1 MINDEQQYNSNQE
14 KLLRNVTNQY
24 CISQEM
30 DEDSFPEVRKT
41 YEIKLDMT
49 IKIKEKILQM
59 SCYIQ
64 LKWI

>member
-1 MINDEQQYNSNQE
+1 
-14 KLLRNVTNQY
+14 
-24 CISQEM
+24 M

-59 SCYIQ
+59 SCYI
-64 LKWI
+64 